1 MIGERLHRPDPERI
15 AAGWEFRFVA
25 DAKRAEEA
33 AELYASLGFEVEAV
47 QIQAEVLDDD
57 CADCQIVM
65 LLKYKAIY
73 TRRRGGLQPA

>member
-1 MIGERLHRPDPERI
+1 VIGERLHRPDPTRL

-25 DAKRAEEA
+25 DARRAEEA
-33 AELYASLGFEVEAV
+33 VELYDRLGFEAEAV
-47 QIQAEVLDDD
+47 QVESEVLDED

-73 TRRRGGLQPA
+73 TRRR